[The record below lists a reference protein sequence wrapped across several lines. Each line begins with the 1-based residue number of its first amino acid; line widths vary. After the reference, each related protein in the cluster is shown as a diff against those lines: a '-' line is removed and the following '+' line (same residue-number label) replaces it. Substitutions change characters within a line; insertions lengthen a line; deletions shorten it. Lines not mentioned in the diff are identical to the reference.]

1 MRLRIFV
8 LLVFSAIASAQNLRV
23 TAGAVDDQVFQRDAN
38 GSASIRLSGTADAA
52 DGKAVEARLSRKA
65 IALTGW
71 DQVATISGGHWSGE
85 VRNVPTGGPYRVEFR
100 IPGANAATAVK
111 DLLVGDL
118 WVLAGQSNMEG
129 VGDLV
134 DTEMPNELVHNFD
147 MADNW
152 MVAEDPL
159 HSLPGAADRV
169 HWRRNA
175 NREPERLEGQDL
187 RDFIRARKK
196 GAGLGLPFAV
206 EMVRR
211 TSVPIGLLSC
221 AHGGTSMDQWDPALK
236 YKEGDSLYG
245 SMVRRFRAAGGRVT
259 GLLWYQ
265 GESDANP
272 KAAPEFQQKFE
283 RFVARVR
290 EDFGHPGLPFYY
302 VQIGR
307 HVNDQNQAEWNFVQ
321 EAQRLAEATIPK
333 SGMISAIHV
342 SLDDGIHVSTQDH
355 KRLGKAMANLAC
367 HDLFPNIAQC
377 RDLKRGPR
385 PASSTFGDGIVRVAF
400 SGVNG
405 RLRAEGR
412 ISGFSIHSSDGKPLP
427 VIFKARV
434 DPVDP
439 SAVLLSIGGKLPEGA
454 TLRYGFGKDPYC
466 NLTDEADLAVPVF
479 GPMVIR

>member
-1 MRLRIFV
+1 MLLRIFV

-38 GSASIRLSGTADAA
+38 GSASIRLSGAADAA

-100 IPGANAATAVK
+100 IPGTNAATAVN

-175 NREPERLEGQDL
+175 NREPERLEGQAL

-236 YKEGDSLYG
+236 DKEGDSLYG

-290 EDFGHPGLPFYY
+290 EDFGQPGLPFYY

-307 HVNDQNQAEWNFVQ
+307 HVNDQNQAEWNLVARNSEIRRNLPAAFPLVLMPQ
-321 EAQRLAEATIPK
+321 NQHGQAVESETPDDTK
-333 SGMISAIHV
+333 GISF
-342 SLDDGIHVSTQDH
+342 TQHIDV
-355 KRLGKAMANLAC
+355 
-367 HDLFPNIAQC
+367 
-377 RDLKRGPR
+377 
-385 PASSTFGDGIVRVAF
+385 SSTGENREQLEEDHQIDDAVRGSKSWMRPPEPV
-400 SGVNG
+400 G
-405 RLRAEGR
+405 EH
-412 ISGFSIHSSDGKPLP
+412 SIFRD
-427 VIFKARV
+427 
-434 DPVDP
+434 
-439 SAVLLSIGGKLPEGA
+439 AVKDSIGSNDRGI
-454 TLRYGFGKDPYC
+454 YC
-466 NLTDEADLAVPVF
+466 S
-479 GPMVIR
+479 